1 MKSRPSAPDSAMY
14 EEMSRLL
21 PVPLESDLP
30 SSRHDVLKDHLMS
43 EAARPNAVTGHPSY
57 AKIRWIVSNA
67 LSSAFRPS
75 AQHSVRSRKR
85 RTVMV
90 AASTAAIAVG
100 AMLTLPGT
108 SSTDGANTA
117 PRSVHAGTV
126 AEVLDAAATY
136 AGKGP
141 AKEPGLH
148 QWVYT
153 DRVDCMPTCHRS
165 PSWIRYDGTK
175 RAMLGRTPSTGSRTV
190 VVVEAGWHFNPG
202 QLGEQPKET
211 REVLSR
217 LSSDPRKLL
226 QQVSTDPFFT
236 GFPGVEKPAT
246 TPGAQF
252 TRILNILQAAPS
264 IPPRVNAAL
273 YPALELIPGTRLVGT
288 PMKDALGRPGLA
300 IAFDF
305 HDGKLNTHEYLI
317 LDPKTYA
324 YRGWR
329 RDWHGARAFSDTFA
343 RGATGVVDHPG
354 QVPGGPAP
362 DPSNVVERPFVPIPG
377 SR

>member
-1 MKSRPSAPDSAMY
+1 MD
-14 EEMSRLL
+14 
-21 PVPLESDLP
+21 DLTALRTLRDDGP
-30 SSRHDVLKDHLMS
+30 AADAAQLAAGRWKLMAAAAADADGRD
-43 EAARPNAVTGHPSY
+43 EHRRRFLARPAVRRTALVTLAAGVATATIVTVSGGPGARTQPAHAVT
-57 AKIRWIVSNA
+57 V
-67 LSSAFRPS
+67 
-75 AQHSVRSRKR
+75 AQ
-85 RTVMV
+85 
-90 AASTAAIAVG
+90 
-100 AMLTLPGT
+100 
-108 SSTDGANTA
+108 
-117 PRSVHAGTV
+117 
-126 AEVLDAAATY
+126 VLDAAATY

-153 DRVDCMPTCHRS
+153 DRVECLPTCFHE
-165 PSWIRYDGTK
+165 PAWDRYDGTK
-175 RAMLGRTPSTGSRTV
+175 SASVGKTPSTGNRTV
-190 VVVEAGWHFNPG
+190 VIVDDADPRHYTGR
-202 QLGEQPKET
+202 LGEQPKET

-252 TRILNILQAAPS
+252 TRILNVLQVAPS

-273 YPALELIPGTRLVGT
+273 YRALELIPGTRLVGT

-362 DPSNVVERPFVPIPG
+362 DPSDVVERPFVPIPG